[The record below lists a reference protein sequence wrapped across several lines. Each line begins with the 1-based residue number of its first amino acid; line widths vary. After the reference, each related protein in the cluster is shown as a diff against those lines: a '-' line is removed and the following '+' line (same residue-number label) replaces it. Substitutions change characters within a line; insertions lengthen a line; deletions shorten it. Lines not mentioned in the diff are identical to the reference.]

1 MNSILSYDAFRFVEI
16 NLNKY
21 HYTDNRGGSPHHY
34 IAIMN
39 KGRCRLVSDNRVV
52 EVSEGEVFYIPMG
65 LPYQSYWY
73 GDSEISFVSLGFRLF
88 PEANDKSF
96 CLQKFECNARIKEKI
111 QSITLNKP
119 VNSHNLC
126 DFFDILRELL
136 PIMETE
142 KVNRNEQ
149 IYKKAKRFI
158 TQNTACSAKDI
169 AKHCNVS
176 ESTLYLAFK
185 TAVNKT
191 PNEVK
196 SEILCDKAVFL
207 LSTTDKS
214 VQEISDALGFSSTSY
229 FRKTLK
235 AYIGH
240 TPREIRKRSVY

>member
-1 MNSILSYDAFRFVEI
+1 MNSILSYDAFRFVEF

-21 HYTDNRGGSPHHY
+21 HYTDNRSGSPHHY

-39 KGRCRLVSDNRVV
+39 KGRCRLVSENRTV
-52 EVSEGEVFYIPMG
+52 EVNEGDVFYIPMG

-73 GDSEISFVSLGFRLF
+73 GDNEISFVSLGFLLF
-88 PEANDKSF
+88 PEANEKSF
-96 CLQKFECNARIKEKI
+96 CLQKFDCDSTLKEKI
-111 QSITLNKP
+111 NGITLNKP
-119 VNSHNLC
+119 VSSRTLY
-126 DFFDILRELL
+126 DFFEILKELL
-136 PIMETE
+136 PVMEIENIT
-142 KVNRNEQ
+142 RNQQ
-149 IYKKAKRFI
+149 IFKRAKRFI
-158 TQNTACSAKDI
+158 THNTECSATDI

-196 SEILCDKAVFL
+196 NEILCDKAVFL

-214 VQEISDALGFSSTSY
+214 VQEISDTLGFSSTSY

-235 AYIGH
+235 NHIGL
-240 TPREIRKRSVY
+240 TPRQIRKQYV